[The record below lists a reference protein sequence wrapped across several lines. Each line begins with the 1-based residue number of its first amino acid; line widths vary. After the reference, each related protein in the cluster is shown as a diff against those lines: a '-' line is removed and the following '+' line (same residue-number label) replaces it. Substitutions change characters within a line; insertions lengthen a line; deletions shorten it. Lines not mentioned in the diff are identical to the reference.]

1 MFFNKR
7 GMAIIKEAID
17 ARKAELDGKKPDT
30 PIKNSLRDGSFIRSG
45 SYFSGGGLLEE
56 GLKNYLDPRV
66 AVEFN
71 EKIAG
76 VYADN
81 FGRHIVTADVR
92 NVDPRE
98 LTAHVDGSVEYFHA
112 SPVCKNF
119 SRAKREAGE
128 VELDK
133 ETAQSTA
140 DFIRANRPR
149 VVTIENVKGYRGSD
163 ALKIITDALTEQG
176 YDWDADVYSTGD
188 FGGYTKRERLIVR
201 AVRDG
206 KLPEKPKPLPQSE
219 RKGGWM
225 EAVTDLMDSLPEKRS
240 GVPEWMD
247 KRLKAMGI
255 DWRHIDKPLYVL
267 GQGDAAD
274 KVSHAF
280 ADELLP
286 TLRTKG
292 GDVIIMPDGRVLR
305 ATPRVL
311 ARVTGLADDYK
322 MPVTDDMAHTIV
334 GNGIPSQLSEH
345 VIGPLLEHV
354 FNGGEQ
360 IIRDVK
366 ESRRVSGRLANTG
379 NTSRVAQDIYE
390 QAVRGRKFEWDE
402 AWHDSLVSVKALQDA
417 LAKERG
423 RDISDLEN
431 VYQHMVHLSSVS
443 AAEMTE
449 YRNKQVENLLSA
461 MEAIVK
467 DNKLKLTEQDVET
480 YLNCKHG
487 LERNEHIARKKAKA
501 EADKKYADDIEKLK
515 EAYVKAADAY
525 SKNQNQ
531 QTKDAMDQAYRDCQA
546 KQKERD
552 DYEDS
557 RYDKHRKKDDYS
569 GLTAIF
575 DDPKNPTMTNEELED
590 KARDLVA
597 EMERKIGQD
606 RVDALWDAIHDAT
619 LFSLHKSY
627 KSGMISKEAYNEV
640 KDMYEWYVP
649 LRGFAED
656 TANDV
661 YEYMEHTAPKTQQER
676 SAPSEYKAL
685 I

>member
-1 MFFNKR
+1 MYSNEETGVKGEFEIVPKVINKYVS
-7 GMAIIKEAID
+7 KV
-17 ARKAELDGKKPDT
+17 ARDKSENEHYHYVVLRNLPSLLRDSIEVETHPNFLSHGAKKVEGDT
-30 PIKNSLRDGSFIRSG
+30 RYDKNSLI
-45 SYFSGGGLLEE
+45 
-56 GLKNYLDPRV
+56 
-66 AVEFN
+66 
-71 EKIAG
+71 
-76 VYADN
+76 
-81 FGRHIVTADVR
+81 HILYGAAR
-92 NVDPRE
+92 
-98 LTAHVDGSVEYFHA
+98 
-112 SPVCKNF
+112 
-119 SRAKREAGE
+119 
-128 VELDK
+128 
-133 ETAQSTA
+133 
-140 DFIRANRPR
+140 I
-149 VVTIENVKGYRGSD
+149 
-163 ALKIITDALTEQG
+163 
-176 YDWDADVYSTGD
+176 
-188 FGGYTKRERLIVR
+188 
-201 AVRDG
+201 DG
-206 KLPEKPKPLPQSE
+206 KICRIKITAKEYPNNNPSRPYSFEVTSIDTNIESSMPIDDEAQRLGRDTNDSISAAKLLKDVEMSYSPGKKLLDESKDLPEGE
-219 RKGGWM
+219 
-225 EAVTDLMDSLPEKRS
+225 
-240 GVPEWMD
+240 
-247 KRLKAMGI
+247 
-255 DWRHIDKPLYVL
+255 
-267 GQGDAAD
+267 
-274 KVSHAF
+274 
-280 ADELLP
+280 
-286 TLRTKG
+286 TK
-292 GDVIIMPDGRVLR
+292 
-305 ATPRVL
+305 
-311 ARVTGLADDYK
+311 
-322 MPVTDDMAHTIV
+322 
-334 GNGIPSQLSEH
+334 
-345 VIGPLLEHV
+345 
-354 FNGGEQ
+354 F
-360 IIRDVK
+360 
-366 ESRRVSGRLANTG
+366 SRRVSGRLANTG
-379 NTSRVAQDIYE
+379 NTSCVAQDIYE

-423 RDISDLEN
+423 RGISDLEN

-467 DNKLKLTEQDVET
+467 DKKLKLTEHDVET

-531 QTKDAMDQAYRDCQA
+531 QTKDAMDQAYKDCQD

-557 RYDKHRKKDDYS
+557 RYDKHRKEDDYS

-627 KSGMISKEAYNEV
+627 RSGMISKEAYNEV

-661 YEYMEHTAPKTQQER
+661 YEYMEHTEPKTQQTMK
-676 SAPSEYKAL
+676 SAFDQVAPVASPDIQSSTIMQSSA
-685 I
+685 ISNGADFPPDGMTFTQSNDAPPF